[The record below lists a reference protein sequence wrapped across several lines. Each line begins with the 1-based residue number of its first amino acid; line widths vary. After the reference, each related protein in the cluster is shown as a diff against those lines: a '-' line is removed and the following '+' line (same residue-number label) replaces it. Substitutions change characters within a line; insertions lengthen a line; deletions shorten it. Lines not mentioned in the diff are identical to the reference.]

1 MNSQILDVI
10 NPKKNIGIKN
20 WNIVNDDVM
29 GGISTSTMSL
39 NKEKNLVFKGFLS
52 LDNNG
57 GFASSRLSF
66 PKETLSG
73 VKSFKIKVK
82 GDGNIYKLRFRQN
95 NRRASYSHDF
105 KSSKDEWIEVDLRV
119 EDFKATWRGYSY
131 SDYPALEPKEVISMG
146 LQISDKQEGDF
157 ILEIE
162 YIKAVFWLINH
173 DRLKKNN
180 FKSDYKK

>member
-39 NKEKNLVFKGFLS
+39 NKEKNLLFKGNLS
-52 LDNNG
+52 LENNG
-57 GFASSRLSF
+57 GFASS
-66 PKETLSG
+66 TLSLEKNILNE
-73 VKSFKIKVK
+73 VKFFKIKFK
-82 GDGNIYKLRFRQN
+82 GDGNTYKLRFRQN

-105 KSSKDEWIEVDLRV
+105 KSSKDEWIEVDRRV

-131 SDYPALEPKEVISMG
+131 SDYPALEPKEVISIG
-146 LQISDKQEGDF
+146 LQISDKQEGEF

-162 YIKAVFWLINH
+162 YIKAVF
-173 DRLKKNN
+173 
-180 FKSDYKK
+180 

>member
-39 NKEKNLVFKGFLS
+39 NKEKNLLFKGNLS
-52 LDNNG
+52 LENNG
-57 GFASSRLSF
+57 GFASSRLSLE
-66 PKETLSG
+66 KNILNG
-73 VKSFKIKVK
+73 VKFFKIKFK
-82 GDGNIYKLRFRQN
+82 GDGNTYKLRFRQN

-146 LQISDKQEGDF
+146 LQISDKQEGEF

-162 YIKAVFWLINH
+162 YIKAVF
-173 DRLKKNN
+173 
-180 FKSDYKK
+180 

>member
-39 NKEKNLVFKGFLS
+39 NKEKNLLFNGNLS
-52 LDNNG
+52 LENNG
-57 GFASSRLSF
+57 GFASSRLSLE
-66 PKETLSG
+66 KNILNG
-73 VKSFKIKVK
+73 VKFFKIKFK
-82 GDGNIYKLRFRQN
+82 GDGNTYKLRFRQN

-146 LQISDKQEGDF
+146 LQISDKQEGEF

-162 YIKAVFWLINH
+162 YIKAVF
-173 DRLKKNN
+173 
-180 FKSDYKK
+180 

>member
-1 MNSQILDVI
+1 
-10 NPKKNIGIKN
+10 
-20 WNIVNDDVM
+20 
-29 GGISTSTMSL
+29 MSL
-39 NKEKNLVFKGFLS
+39 NKEKNLLFKGNLS
-52 LDNNG
+52 LENNG
-57 GFASSRLSF
+57 GFASS
-66 PKETLSG
+66 TLSLEKNILNE
-73 VKSFKIKVK
+73 VKFFKIKFK
-82 GDGNIYKLRFRQN
+82 GDGNTYKLRFRQN

-162 YIKAVFWLINH
+162 YIKAVF
-173 DRLKKNN
+173 
-180 FKSDYKK
+180 

>member
-39 NKEKNLVFKGFLS
+39 NKEKNLLFKGNLS
-52 LDNNG
+52 LENNG
-57 GFASSRLSF
+57 GFASSRLSLE
-66 PKETLSG
+66 KNILNG
-73 VKSFKIKVK
+73 VKFFKIKFK
-82 GDGNIYKLRFRQN
+82 GDGNTYKLRFRQN

-119 EDFKATWRGYSY
+119 EDFNATWRGYSY

-162 YIKAVFWLINH
+162 YIKAVF
-173 DRLKKNN
+173 
-180 FKSDYKK
+180 

>member
-39 NKEKNLVFKGFLS
+39 NKEKNLLFKGNLS
-52 LDNNG
+52 LENNG
-57 GFASSRLSF
+57 GFASS
-66 PKETLSG
+66 TLSLEKNILNE
-73 VKSFKIKVK
+73 VKFFKIKFK
-82 GDGNIYKLRFRQN
+82 GDGNTYKLRFRQN

-146 LQISDKQEGDF
+146 LQISDKQEGEF

-162 YIKAVFWLINH
+162 YIKAVF
-173 DRLKKNN
+173 
-180 FKSDYKK
+180 

>member
-39 NKEKNLVFKGFLS
+39 NKEKNLLFKGNLS
-52 LDNNG
+52 LENNG
-57 GFASSRLSF
+57 GFASSRLSLE
-66 PKETLSG
+66 KNILNG
-73 VKSFKIKVK
+73 VKFFKIKFK
-82 GDGNIYKLRFRQN
+82 GDGNTYKLRFRQN

-131 SDYPALEPKEVISMG
+131 SDYPALEPKEVILMG
-146 LQISDKQEGDF
+146 LQISDKQEGEF

-162 YIKAVFWLINH
+162 YIKAVF
-173 DRLKKNN
+173 
-180 FKSDYKK
+180 

>member
-39 NKEKNLVFKGFLS
+39 NKEKNLLFKGNLS
-52 LDNNG
+52 LENNG
-57 GFASSRLSF
+57 GFASSRLSLE
-66 PKETLSG
+66 KNILNG
-73 VKSFKIKVK
+73 VKFFKIKFK
-82 GDGNIYKLRFRQN
+82 GDGNTYKLRFRQN

-131 SDYPALEPKEVISMG
+131 SDYPSLEPKEVISMG

-162 YIKAVFWLINH
+162 YIKAVF
-173 DRLKKNN
+173 
-180 FKSDYKK
+180 

>member
-39 NKEKNLVFKGFLS
+39 NKEKNLLYKGNLS
-52 LDNNG
+52 LENNG
-57 GFASSRLSF
+57 GFASS
-66 PKETLSG
+66 TLSLEKNILNE
-73 VKSFKIKVK
+73 VKFFKIKFK
-82 GDGNIYKLRFRQN
+82 GDGNTYKLRFRQN

-162 YIKAVFWLINH
+162 YIKAVF
-173 DRLKKNN
+173 
-180 FKSDYKK
+180 

>member
-39 NKEKNLVFKGFLS
+39 NKEKNLLFKGNLS
-52 LDNNG
+52 LENNG
-57 GFASSRLSF
+57 GFASS
-66 PKETLSG
+66 TLSLEKNILNE
-73 VKSFKIKVK
+73 VKFFKIKFK
-82 GDGNIYKLRFRQN
+82 GDGNSYKLRFRQN
-95 NRRASYSHDF
+95 NIRASYSHDF

-146 LQISDKQEGDF
+146 LQISDKQEGEF

-162 YIKAVFWLINH
+162 YIKAVF
-173 DRLKKNN
+173 
-180 FKSDYKK
+180 

>member
-1 MNSQILDVI
+1 MKNSFAIFFLISFSMNSQILDVI

-39 NKEKNLVFKGFLS
+39 NKEKNLLFKGNLS
-52 LDNNG
+52 LENNG
-57 GFASSRLSF
+57 GFASSRLSLE
-66 PKETLSG
+66 KNILNG
-73 VKSFKIKVK
+73 VKFFKIKFK
-82 GDGNIYKLRFRQN
+82 GDGNTYKLRFRQN

-162 YIKAVFWLINH
+162 YIKSVF
-173 DRLKKNN
+173 
-180 FKSDYKK
+180 

>member
-1 MNSQILDVI
+1 
-10 NPKKNIGIKN
+10 
-20 WNIVNDDVM
+20 M

-39 NKEKNLVFKGFLS
+39 NKEKNLLFKGNLS
-52 LDNNG
+52 LENNG
-57 GFASSRLSF
+57 GFASSRLSLE
-66 PKETLSG
+66 KNILNG
-73 VKSFKIKVK
+73 VKFFKIKFK
-82 GDGNIYKLRFRQN
+82 GDGNTYKLRFRQN

-162 YIKAVFWLINH
+162 YIKAVF
-173 DRLKKNN
+173 
-180 FKSDYKK
+180 

>member
-39 NKEKNLVFKGFLS
+39 NKEKNLIFKGNLS
-52 LDNNG
+52 LENNG
-57 GFASSRLSF
+57 GFASS
-66 PKETLSG
+66 TLSLEKNILNE
-73 VKSFKIKVK
+73 VKFFKIKFK
-82 GDGNIYKLRFRQN
+82 GDGNTYKLRFRQN

-105 KSSKDEWIEVDLRV
+105 KSLKDEWIEVDLRV

-146 LQISDKQEGDF
+146 LQISDKQEGEF

-162 YIKAVFWLINH
+162 YIKAVF
-173 DRLKKNN
+173 
-180 FKSDYKK
+180 

>member
-39 NKEKNLVFKGFLS
+39 NKEKNLLFKGNLS
-52 LDNNG
+52 LENNG
-57 GFASSRLSF
+57 GFASS
-66 PKETLSG
+66 TLSLEKNILNE
-73 VKSFKIKVK
+73 VKFFKIKFK
-82 GDGNIYKLRFRQN
+82 GDGNSYKLRFRQN

-146 LQISDKQEGDF
+146 LQISDKQEGEF

-162 YIKAVFWLINH
+162 YIKAVF
-173 DRLKKNN
+173 
-180 FKSDYKK
+180 

>member
-39 NKEKNLVFKGFLS
+39 NKEKNLLFKGNLS
-52 LDNNG
+52 LENNG
-57 GFASSRLSF
+57 GFASSRLSLE
-66 PKETLSG
+66 KNILNG
-73 VKSFKIKVK
+73 VKFFKIKFK
-82 GDGNIYKLRFRQN
+82 GDGNTYKLRFRQN

-146 LQISDKQEGDF
+146 LQISDKQEGEF
-157 ILEIE
+157 ILEIK
-162 YIKAVFWLINH
+162 YIKAVF
-173 DRLKKNN
+173 
-180 FKSDYKK
+180 

>member
-10 NPKKNIGIKN
+10 NPKKNIGLKN

-39 NKEKNLVFKGFLS
+39 NKEKNLLFKGNLS
-52 LDNNG
+52 LENNG
-57 GFASSRLSF
+57 GFASS
-66 PKETLSG
+66 TLSLEKNILNE
-73 VKSFKIKVK
+73 VKFFKIKFK
-82 GDGNIYKLRFRQN
+82 GDGNTYKLRFRQN

-162 YIKAVFWLINH
+162 YIKAVF
-173 DRLKKNN
+173 
-180 FKSDYKK
+180 